1 MNKLFDFNHP
11 FFKPLWIRI
20 LVTGACLVWGVF
32 EFMTGAPFWGVL
44 FCGLGAMAAYGLFVT
59 FDPDQIERAEK
70 DNRPDV

>member
-20 LVTGACLVWGVF
+20 LVTGACLVWGII
-32 EFMTGAPFWGVL
+32 EFMSGAPFWGVL

-59 FDPDQIERAEK
+59 FDPDKVEETEK
-70 DNRPDV
+70 EDQPDV

>member
-20 LVTGACLVWGVF
+20 LVTGACLVWGIV
-32 EFMTGAPFWGVL
+32 EFIIGEPLWGVL

-59 FDPDQIERAEK
+59 FEPREIEQAEK
-70 DNRPDV
+70 KDRSET